1 VSCFID
7 PQYIALWSP
16 GTLSE
21 LIDRG
26 YIDESKWRDF
36 SKKKLANIALAPPV
50 KHEPEIKI
58 RTANHGKR
66 NANLHDPVLR
76 KELEAMILANVEIK
90 AIVGAFDGAFTR
102 SNVEY
107 VRKRIGTPKKNGLP
121 FTDIEKKMIEMR
133 KRKVRPLQIA
143 ESLDISH
150 EQVLRFVDRI
160 KHYKRRGK
168 KI

>member
-1 VSCFID
+1 
-7 PQYIALWSP
+7 
-16 GTLSE
+16 
-21 LIDRG
+21 
-26 YIDESKWRDF
+26 
-36 SKKKLANIALAPPV
+36 
-50 KHEPEIKI
+50 
-58 RTANHGKR
+58 
-66 NANLHDPVLR
+66 
-76 KELEAMILANVEIK
+76 MILANVEIK